1 MHYILDGRTALYNIY
16 LQSVDVLFFK
26 KVNALSAQVSMV
38 QIFDAALI

>member
-1 MHYILDGRTALYNIY
+1 MHYILDGRTALYNID
-16 LQSVDVLFFK
+16 LESVYVLFFK